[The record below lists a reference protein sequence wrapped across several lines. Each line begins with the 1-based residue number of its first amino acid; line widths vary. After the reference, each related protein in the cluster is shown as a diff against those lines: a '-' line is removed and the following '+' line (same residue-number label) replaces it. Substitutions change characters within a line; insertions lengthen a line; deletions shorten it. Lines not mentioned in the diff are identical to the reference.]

1 MKMTELEKMQRE
13 KMCIDKLANGIDPLT
28 DNEMTDDRR
37 LNDLYISRCHHIPK
51 EGNFK
56 VGAEYE
62 YSYIIDGIYVVDDN
76 GDSIDFNDY
85 TFLWY
90 FTKL

>member
-1 MKMTELEKMQRE
+1 MTELEKMQRA
-13 KMCIDKLANGIDPLT
+13 KMCVDKLTDGVDPLT
-28 DNEMTDDRR
+28 DAEISDNRTINNVR
-37 LNDLYISRCHHIPK
+37 ISRCHNIPK
-51 EGNFK
+51 EGNFR

-62 YSYIIDGIYVVDDN
+62 YSYIIDGIYVIDDN
-76 GDSIDFNDY
+76 GDRIDFNDY

>member
-1 MKMTELEKMQRE
+1 MTELEKMQRA
-13 KMCIDKLANGIDPLT
+13 KMCVDKLADGADPLT
-28 DNEMTDDRR
+28 DAEIADDRTI
-37 LNDLYISRCHHIPK
+37 NDVRISRCHHIPK

-62 YSYIIDGIYVVDDN
+62 YSYIIDGIYVIDDN
-76 GDSIDFNDY
+76 GDKFYFNDY

>member
-1 MKMTELEKMQRE
+1 
-13 KMCIDKLANGIDPLT
+13 MCIDKPANGVDPQT
-28 DNEMTDDRR
+28 DAEISDNRTINNVR
-37 LNDLYISRCHHIPK
+37 ISRCYLIPK

-62 YSYIIDGIYVVDDN
+62 YSYIIDGIYVIDDN
-76 GDSIDFNDY
+76 GDKFYFNDY

>member
-1 MKMTELEKMQRE
+1 MNK
-13 KMCIDKLANGIDPLT
+13 C
-28 DNEMTDDRR
+28 
-37 LNDLYISRCHHIPK
+37 RCHHTPK
-51 EGNFK
+51 ECCFQIGI
-56 VGAEYE
+56 EYE

-76 GDSIDFNDY
+76 GDKFSFNDY

>member
-1 MKMTELEKMQRE
+1 MRK
-13 KMCIDKLANGIDPLT
+13 C
-28 DNEMTDDRR
+28 
-37 LNDLYISRCHHIPK
+37 RCHHVPN

-62 YSYIIDGIYVVDDN
+62 YSYIIDGIYIIDDN
-76 GDSIDFNDY
+76 GDRFYFNDHA
-85 TFLWY
+85 FLWY